1 MKQNSE
7 RILLI
12 LIACLLLTFIV
23 TAQSALCQDDEQTIK
38 DIQLEIRTT
47 IKAEPKT
54 QVPADR
60 IRDWKVRADK
70 IKTLLDRLLNRV
82 ERVKGGERQD
92 VFSDKNPFKVFHDLK
107 WKSFKFL
114 VEYRKFLIDYS
125 KKAASGKTG
134 KDALSQAIIKK
145 ARFFRGESG
154 IGDYSDLF
162 VIFNVRDS
170 ATRLISSV
178 ESAGSESDINNALK
192 SELEA
197 TNNAFKELKTVT
209 NDLEKLE
216 SQYAKIED
224 YFKGGKIAPELYYPV
239 IVKSIPEVL
248 VDIKKAITA
257 DLKGA
262 TSQERLKQWDI
273 NVYETKVLLDGLLKK
288 VSEERSGGKPGG
300 FPGKNPFSDMFS
312 TKEKNFNFLVKYRKF
327 LVESEKYVLKHKGY
341 NINTLKKEIDEK
353 AHQFRGEAMLEKRLE
368 INNVISIKDQCTEII
383 DETAA
388 AASASDIVNVMKSH
402 LAATNDAF
410 NEYKKITNDL
420 KELNRHFNNIKGYYE
435 GSYKQPDYLQPREP
449 VDYVKPAKP
458 DKPTPT
464 PTDEP
469 SDTPTPGDEPTPGDT
484 PDPGNT
490 PEEEPVSF
498 DLDVNPIPVKV
509 GDVSKINLT
518 NLSGGTPPY
527 TYVWE
532 VNGKEVSKNPSITL
546 KFAKPGPYV
555 IKITVTDSL
564 GSSSSRQKEYNIGKT
579 GMKVP
584 AKQLSS
590 DLNLSNMF
598 AFAGMPLMEKKTL
611 NN

>member
-1 MKQNSE
+1 MKQNYR
-7 RILLI
+7 RIFLI
-12 LIACLLLTFIV
+12 LIACFLLSFII

-38 DIQLEIRTT
+38 DIQLEIRKT
-47 IKAEPKT
+47 IKEEPNT

-60 IRDWKVRADK
+60 IKDWKVRADK

-92 VFSDKNPFKVFHDLK
+92 EFSDKNPFKVFHDLK

-134 KDALSQAIIKK
+134 KDALSQAIIKQ

-162 VIFNVRDS
+162 VIFNVKDS
-170 ATRLISSV
+170 ATRLISAV
-178 ESAGSESDINNALK
+178 ESAGSENDINNALK

-197 TNNAFKELKTVT
+197 TNNAFKELKTITV
-209 NDLEKLE
+209 DLEKIE

-248 VDIKKAITA
+248 VDIKKAISA
-257 DLKGA
+257 DLKGT
-262 TSQERLKQWDI
+262 TSQERLKSWNI

-300 FPGKNPFSDMFS
+300 FPGKNPFSDMYS
-312 TKEKNFNFLVKYRKF
+312 AKEKSFNFLVKYRKF
-327 LVESEKYVLKHKGY
+327 LLESEKYVEKHKGY
-341 NINTLKKEIDEK
+341 NVNTLQKEIDER

-368 INNVISIKDQCTEII
+368 INNVISIKDQCSEII
-383 DETAA
+383 NEVAA
-388 AASASDIVNVMKSH
+388 AGSGNDIAGIMKNHLTAS
-402 LAATNDAF
+402 NDAF
-410 NEYKKITNDL
+410 NEYKTITNDL

-449 VDYVKPAKP
+449 IDYVRPTTP
-458 DKPTPT
+458 VKPTPA
-464 PTDEP
+464 PTVEP
-469 SDTPTPGDEPTPGDT
+469 SETPAPDET
-484 PDPGNT
+484 PDPEET
-490 PEEEPVSF
+490 HEEEPVSF
-498 DLDVNPIPVKV
+498 DLDISPVPTKV
-509 GDVSKINLT
+509 GDVSKINLP
-518 NLSGGTPPY
+518 NLAGGTPPY

-532 VNGKEVSKNPSITL
+532 VNGKVVSKNPSITL
-546 KFAKPGPYV
+546 KFSKAGKYL
-555 IKITVTDSL
+555 IKITVTDSK
-564 GSSSSRQKEYNIGKT
+564 GSSSSRQKEYNIGGT
-579 GMKVP
+579 GMNEAGKWI
-584 AKQLSS
+584 SS
-590 DLNLSNMF
+590 DVKMSDLF
-598 AFAGMPLMEKKTL
+598 AFAGIPMVEKKTL
-611 NN
+611 SN